1 MFLKTGLIE
10 PKRGEQGG
18 GIVIEARSIIARKH
32 AERIDR
38 PGWEKY
44 STEMKKM
51 LIFRRALIGDAGA
64 TTRFNV
70 VEFQR

>member
-1 MFLKTGLIE
+1 MSLKTGLIG
-10 PKRGEQGG
+10 KRNVEQGG
-18 GIVIEARSIIARKH
+18 GIEARDRGASIIARKR

-51 LIFRRALIGDAGA
+51 LIFRRELIGDAWA
-64 TTRFNV
+64 TTRLST
-70 VEFQR
+70 